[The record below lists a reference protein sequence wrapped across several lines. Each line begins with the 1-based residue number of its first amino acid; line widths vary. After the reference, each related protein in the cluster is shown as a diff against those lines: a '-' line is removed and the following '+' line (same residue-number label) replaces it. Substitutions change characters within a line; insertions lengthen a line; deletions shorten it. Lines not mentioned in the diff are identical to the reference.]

1 MTIKPVDSHDPLFAI
16 ELNRW
21 QIIWQ
26 GRPDLGVEF
35 EDARFC
41 QSREDRISRR
51 QQLENSA
58 DGGRRAIFG
67 LNGGGTDNQFSVC
80 ARNYV
85 YGVARVQKP
94 QHVI

>member
-1 MTIKPVDSHDPLFAI
+1 MTIKPVDTQDLLLAI

-21 QIIWQ
+21 QIFFQ

-67 LNGGGTDNQFSVC
+67 LNGGGTHN
-80 ARNYV
+80 
-85 YGVARVQKP
+85 
-94 QHVI
+94 